1 MPEAWLRGPIEGVD
15 PYLMPAAHALV
26 QAGEEIERAVAG
38 LTPEQVW
45 ARPGGAASIGF
56 HLRHVVGS
64 LDRLLTYAR
73 GQMLDAHQRAFLELE
88 AEPCDPPA
96 PADPLVAGVR
106 AAVEAALRVYRE
118 TPRERLL
125 ETRVVGRAALPSD
138 VLGLLFHAAEH
149 AQRHA
154 GQVVTTAKVVRGP
167 HAAGQGSPP
176 SPSGGRG

>member
-1 MPEAWLRGPIEGVD
+1 MAEAWLRGPIEGVD
-15 PYLMPAAHALV
+15 AYLLPAAHALV

-73 GQMLDAHQRAFLELE
+73 GHMLDAHQRAFLEVE

-96 PADPLVAGVR
+96 PVEPLLDGVR
-106 AAVEAALRVYRE
+106 AAVQSALRVYRG

-125 ETRVVGRAALPSD
+125 EPRVVGRAALPSN
-138 VLGLLFHAAEH
+138 VIGLLFHSAEH
-149 AQRHA
+149 TQRHA
-154 GQVVTTAKVVRGP
+154 GQIVTTAKVVRGMEQAP
-167 HAAGQGSPP
+167 VDP
-176 SPSGGRG
+176 GG